1 LAAGALF
8 AQDGVIAGVVRDGDT
23 KAPIAGAAIEVG
35 GPQALRQ
42 ALSDANGEFRFEHLV
57 PGNYRLKYTLTGY
70 FGSDTR
76 GTAAA
81 VIAAADSVERV
92 SLEMTAYARLEGTVF
107 DEEGRPFEGVL
118 VYTGT
123 NYQTTTGPDGH
134 YTIEHLRPGSYLIVL
149 RTPYPIRR
157 KNAKRDPET
166 GEVFGYA
173 NTEFY
178 PGVAEA
184 QAGTPVSI
192 SRGLDLRN
200 FDMRLRRVRLVELT
214 GRAVDR
220 AGGQPL
226 PGARIELIANNVIA
240 PLQDE
245 TYRDRALGDDGSFRF
260 DLIQPGA
267 YTLLIYR
274 SKETRGSLPYATPAE
289 IGKTGLSDLKIAVPP
304 FASLQGTVVAPPDTE
319 WHGQL
324 IFAIRSPLPGVN
336 SRDFTVSGS
345 HFAIEELPPGKWIF
359 SIDSATSQQPGAA
372 KLLIQS
378 ARFGPQDCLTEQL
391 NVVESGNPALE
402 IRLGTESG
410 QIAGS
415 VAEAGR
421 VDWKNTM
428 VAVSRVGAGLSMNF
442 QTVQRVRDDGNFL
455 LEGLAPGTYRIIV
468 MDPGRP
474 VFYSTVNE
482 VKVEVRAGETT
493 LVRLK

>member
-1 LAAGALF
+1 M
-8 AQDGVIAGVVRDGDT
+8 VRDGDT
-23 KAPIAGAAIEVG
+23 KAPIAGATVEVG
-35 GPQALRQ
+35 GPQKLSQ
-42 ALSDANGEFRFEHLV
+42 AISDANGEFRFEHLV
-57 PGNYRLKYTLTGY
+57 PGNYRLKYTMPGY

-76 GTAAA
+76 GTAASA
-81 VIAAADSVERV
+81 IAAADSVARV
-92 SLEMTAYARLEGTVF
+92 SLEMTAYARLEGAVF
-107 DEEGRPFEGVL
+107 DEEGHPFEGVL

-123 NYQTTTGPDGH
+123 NYQTTTGADGR
-134 YTIEHLRPGSYLIVL
+134 YTIERLRPGSYLIVL

-184 QAGTPVSI
+184 QAATPVSI

-200 FDMRLRRVRLVELT
+200 FDMRLRRVRLVELS

-226 PGARIELIANNVIA
+226 PDARIELIANNVIA

-289 IGKTGLSDLKIAVPP
+289 IGKSGLSNLKIAVPG
-304 FASLQGTVVAPPDTE
+304 FTSLQGRIVTPPETE
-319 WHGQL
+319 WQGQL

-336 SRDFTVSGS
+336 SRDFTVNTSP
-345 HFAIEELPPGKWIF
+345 FAIEELPPGKWIF
-359 SIDSATSQQPGAA
+359 SIDSATSQQAGAA
-372 KLLIQS
+372 RLLIQS
-378 ARFGPQDCLTEQL
+378 ARFGSQDCLTEQVS
-391 NVVESGNPALE
+391 VVESGNPALE

-410 QIAGS
+410 QIAGT

-442 QTVQRVRDDGNFL
+442 QTVQRVGDDGNFL
-455 LEGLAPGTYRIIV
+455 LEGLAPATYRIIV

-474 VFYSTVNE
+474 VFNSALNE

-493 LVRLK
+493 FVRLK